1 MNRVYLGLGANL
13 GDRKTNLSK
22 AIDQLNDLDMVDVV
36 RVSRFYETEAIST
49 LPQPR
54 FINAAI
60 EISTLL
66 SPQELLSATQDIE
79 IALGRTDKG
88 NYDPRTLDLDILF
101 YNEIV
106 ISDDDL
112 VIPHPYLHE
121 RAFVLIP
128 LQEIAG
134 TIIHPVFQKTI
145 HELAQDFA
153 DESILPLD
161 D

>member
-88 NYDPRTLDLDILF
+88 NYDPRTLDLDIL
-101 YNEIV
+101 
-106 ISDDDL
+106 
-112 VIPHPYLHE
+112 
-121 RAFVLIP
+121 
-128 LQEIAG
+128 
-134 TIIHPVFQKTI
+134 
-145 HELAQDFA
+145 
-153 DESILPLD
+153 
-161 D
+161 

>member
-1 MNRVYLGLGANL
+1 
-13 GDRKTNLSK
+13 
-22 AIDQLNDLDMVDVV
+22 
-36 RVSRFYETEAIST
+36 
-49 LPQPR
+49 
-54 FINAAI
+54 
-60 EISTLL
+60 
-66 SPQELLSATQDIE
+66 
-79 IALGRTDKG
+79 
-88 NYDPRTLDLDILF
+88 LDLDILF